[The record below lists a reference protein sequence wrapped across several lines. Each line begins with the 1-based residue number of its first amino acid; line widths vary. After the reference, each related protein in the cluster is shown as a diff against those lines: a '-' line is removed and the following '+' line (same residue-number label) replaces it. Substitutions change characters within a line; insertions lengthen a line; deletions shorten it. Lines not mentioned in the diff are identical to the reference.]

1 MSERSPEEL
10 LEELNRLEHVRIA
23 HDENPCNRHFD
34 RHIVRG
40 EAELHPMNRSKLDPT
55 PIEVQ
60 LRDVGRGGL
69 GFISQDSLPLGST
82 WRICFT
88 KRGFVVGQ
96 QAIIV
101 KYSHQVSTGV
111 YLIGSQFII
120 DTGLL
125 TLLGVNPAAIDKE
138 DSEIIEANEDVS
150 FLPPADV
157 A

>member
-1 MSERSPEEL
+1 MFERSPEEL
-10 LEELNRLEHVRIA
+10 LEELNRLEHVRITQ
-23 HDENPCNRHFD
+23 DEYPGNRHFE
-34 RHIVRG
+34 RHIIRG

-55 PIEVQ
+55 PIEIQ

-69 GFISQDSLPLGST
+69 GFISQEDLSLGST

-101 KYSHQVSTGV
+101 KYSHRVSSGV
-111 YLIGSQFII
+111 YLIGSRFII

-125 TLLGVNPAAIDKE
+125 TLLGVNPATIDKE
-138 DSEIIEANEDVS
+138 DSEIIETNEDIS

>member
-1 MSERSPEEL
+1 MFKRSPEEL
-10 LEELNRLEHVRIA
+10 LEELGRLENVRMVQA
-23 HDENPCNRHFD
+23 SSPCSRHYD
-34 RHIVRG
+34 RYVVRG

-55 PIEVQ
+55 PIEIQ
-60 LRDVGRGGL
+60 LRDIGRGGL
-69 GFISQDSLPLGST
+69 GFICQEDLRIGST

-96 QAIIV
+96 QAVLV
-101 KYSHQVSTGV
+101 KHVHAVDDGLFLV
-111 YLIGSQFII
+111 GSQFII

-125 TLLGVNPAAIDKE
+125 ALLGVDPAEIDRE
-138 DSEIIEANEDVS
+138 DSEANEEDEDIK